1 MSFRLVPKSMT
12 LNDLERHNNGV
23 KAVVISLNSVV
34 CGVEITSGITIIF
47 RTQYT
52 LWRYRHGHTAI
63 ADHSAF
69 SAWVFTCQH

>member
-52 LWRYRHGHTAI
+52 L
-63 ADHSAF
+63 
-69 SAWVFTCQH
+69 